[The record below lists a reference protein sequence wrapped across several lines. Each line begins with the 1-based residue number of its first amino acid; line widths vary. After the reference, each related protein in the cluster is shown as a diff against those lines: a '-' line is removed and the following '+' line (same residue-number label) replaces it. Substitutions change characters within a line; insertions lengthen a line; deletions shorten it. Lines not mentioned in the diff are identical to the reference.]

1 MKALVLRWLCVLV
14 VQVLA
19 QPSATTGANVTGISI
34 DPPGDSDC
42 GKDSGPTKKPLLPPM
57 IPNFF

>member
-1 MKALVLRWLCVLV
+1 V